1 MVSKFSI
8 DTYLDEVLDD
18 LCNFNQSTIKKFTSG
33 GFDDVLNRLD
43 RSTDRAES
51 NASVMGIYS
60 EGGVDSILDDM
71 NKDDIISEI
80 SYILDLPNRQLNGT
94 ERTEAETKIDK
105 ILKTTKSEALKLQ
118 LNTIK
123 SRMY

>member
-1 MVSKFSI
+1 
-8 DTYLDEVLDD
+8 
-18 LCNFNQSTIKKFTSG
+18 
-33 GFDDVLNRLD
+33 
-43 RSTDRAES
+43 
-51 NASVMGIYS
+51 MGIYS